1 MACPLTF
8 VARSIFQAPW
18 DKILQSTDGI
28 AASHQ
33 LFSQRIEKDVEQ
45 PLRNFQNKKEMQNIH
60 TISVNLQTMA
70 RELDDAADKSD
81 RLSKKGGR
89 ANAQKVDQAASRLES
104 ATQQWESQAPFV
116 FETLQALDEQRINH
130 LRDVLT
136 QFETHAVDQAT
147 RTQSA
152 AEEVLNVMLEVETAQ
167 EIQNFVQRTTAG
179 RPAVERRS
187 TTTTTAT
194 RQPTPVTPSNP
205 APPSITGD
213 DISEHSGHR
222 ENNPPGTFWTTTNP
236 FGTCADLQK
245 QNRGCAAVLEPCW
258 AADVKVSMA
267 ASASLA
273 ARPRRALA
281 ASPAAW
287 AAATA
292 RRSLPG
298 PRLTT

>member
-1 MACPLTF
+1 MPPPLTAL
-8 VARSIFQAPW
+8 ARSIFQAPW

-33 LFSQRIEKDVEQ
+33 LFSQRIDKDVEQ

-60 TISVNLQTMA
+60 TISVNLQAMA

-81 RLSKKGGR
+81 KLSKKGGR
-89 ANAQKVDQAASRLES
+89 ANAQKVDQAASRLDS

-147 RTQSA
+147 RAQSA

-179 RPAVERRS
+179 KPRVERRATATT

-194 RQPTPVTPSNP
+194 RQPTPVTPNNP

-213 DISEHSGHR
+213 DISEHSAHR
-222 ENNPPGTFWTTTNP
+222 DNNPPGTFQSTAHP
-236 FGTCADLQK
+236 FVMFC
-245 QNRGCAAVLEPCW
+245 
-258 AADVKVSMA
+258 
-267 ASASLA
+267 
-273 ARPRRALA
+273 
-281 ASPAAW
+281 
-287 AAATA
+287 
-292 RRSLPG
+292 
-298 PRLTT
+298 